1 MMGPSNGIYLA
12 SLPIDMRKSIDG
24 LSMLV
29 SAEFGQNPCS
39 GSGYVFYN
47 RGRNKIKMLYFD
59 RNGFVLFYK
68 RLERGR
74 FILLDSKEQL
84 SAISLIELQIMLAG
98 INIKTL
104 KIPRKLE
111 YSVF

>member
-1 MMGPSNGIYLA
+1 MMGLEGCIYLA
-12 SLPIDMRKSIDG
+12 TLPIDMRKSIDG
-24 LSMLV
+24 LSLLV

-74 FILLDSKEQL
+74 FILLDSKERL
-84 SAISLIELQIMLAG
+84 SAISLIELQVLLAG
-98 INIKTL
+98 IDIKTL
-104 KIPRKLE
+104 KMPKKLA

>member
-1 MMGPSNGIYLA
+1 MMGWVSCIYLA
-12 SLPIDMRKSIDG
+12 SAAIDLRKSIDG

-29 SAEFGQNPCS
+29 SSEFGQNPCS

-84 SAISLIELQIMLAG
+84 SAISLIELQVLLAG
-98 INIKTL
+98 VDIKTL
-104 KIPRKLE
+104 KMPKKLE

>member
-1 MMGPSNGIYLA
+1 
-12 SLPIDMRKSIDG
+12 MRKSIDG
-24 LSMLV
+24 LSILV
-29 SAEFGQNPCS
+29 SSEFGQNPCS
-39 GSGYVFYN
+39 GSWYVFYN

-74 FILLDSKEQL
+74 YILLDSKDQL
-84 SAISLIELQIMLAG
+84 SAISLIELQVLLAG
-98 INIKTL
+98 VDIKTL
-104 KIPRKLE
+104 KMPRKLE

>member
-1 MMGPSNGIYLA
+1 MIGTASCIYLA
-12 SLPIDMRKSIDG
+12 SAAIDMRKSIDG

-29 SAEFGQNPCS
+29 SSEFGQNPCS
-39 GSGYVFYN
+39 GSWYVFYN

-74 FILLDSKEQL
+74 YILLDSKEQL
-84 SAISLIELQIMLAG
+84 SAISLIELQVLLAG
-98 INIKTL
+98 VDIKTL
-104 KIPRKLE
+104 KMPRMLE

>member
-1 MMGPSNGIYLA
+1 MIGSASCIYLA

-29 SAEFGQNPCS
+29 SSEFGQNPCS
-39 GSGYVFYN
+39 GSWYVFYN

-74 FILLDSKEQL
+74 YMMLDSKEQL
-84 SAISLIELQIMLAG
+84 CAISLIELQVLLAG
-98 INIKTL
+98 ADIKTL
-104 KIPRKLE
+104 KMPRMLE

>member
-1 MMGPSNGIYLA
+1 MIGPADRIYLA

-24 LSMLV
+24 LSMLL
-29 SAEFGQNPCS
+29 SHKLGHNPCC

-84 SAISLIELQIMLAG
+84 SAISLLELQVLLAG
-98 INIKTL
+98 ADIKTL
-104 KIPRKLE
+104 KIPQKLD

>member
-1 MMGPSNGIYLA
+1 MIGSASCIYLA
-12 SLPIDMRKSIDG
+12 SAAIDMRKSIDG
-24 LSMLV
+24 LAILV
-29 SAEFGQNPCS
+29 SSELGQNPCS
-39 GSGYVFYN
+39 GSWYVFYN

-74 FILLDSKEQL
+74 YRTLDSKEQL
-84 SAISLIELQIMLAG
+84 SAISLLELQVLLAG
-98 INIKTL
+98 ADIKTL